1 MEDKNP
7 FLNLKEQEQV
17 LAKLSILKDIKP
29 KEEWVIL
36 ARKRIFEA
44 EPAREEM
51 PLHGIRFSV
60 IFKRIGSLIRYMEQP
75 AFVMPVLASVIL
87 TGVVWHAAQSSL
99 PGDTLYPI
107 KAAAE
112 HVPMTF
118 SSEAEKPFLQ
128 LELAQ
133 KKLDDLKRVAEGN
146 MVKNLPLAIKEFE
159 ANISE
164 ISESLTAIVE
174 KQPGKALQASRGVVR
189 LQKEKLEVEKI
200 LGTKIGEKEDEE
212 LDNATKLLVENE
224 LADLETRLLTE
235 AQEELFQAAKTAHEQ
250 GDYQTALEKIWLLS
264 L

>member
-1 MEDKNP
+1 
-7 FLNLKEQEQV
+7 

-29 KEEWVIL
+29 REEWVIL

-44 EPAREEM
+44 EPARQEL
-51 PLHGIRFSV
+51 PLQDSRLSV
-60 IFKRIGSLIRYMEQP
+60 IFKRIEVLVRYFEQP
-75 AFVMPVLASVIL
+75 AFVMPALALVVSA
-87 TGVVWHAAQSSL
+87 GVVWHVAQSSL

-107 KAAAE
+107 KAAVE

-118 SSEAEKPFLQ
+118 SSEEEKPFLQ

-133 KKLDDLKRVAEGN
+133 KKLDDLKRVAQSN
-146 MVKNLPLAIKEFE
+146 KVKNLPLAIKEFE
-159 ANISE
+159 ANVSE
-164 ISESLTAIVE
+164 ISESVAAIVE
-174 KQPGKALQASRGVVR
+174 KQPGKALQASKGVVR

-212 LDNATKLLVENE
+212 LNSATKLLVENE

-235 AQEELFQAAKTAHEQ
+235 VQAELFQTAKTAYEQ